1 MSKLQD
7 IRELAQEHAT
17 SVSSSPRDW
26 MGYMDTA
33 ARLYRYPFTDQL
45 LIHAQHPQATACA
58 SLELWNEK
66 MFRWV
71 NRGARGI
78 ALLDEKGHNARL
90 RYVFDISDTHMVAGG
105 RSPYLWQMQEHQQE
119 EILTHLVEA
128 YGLEEKD
135 TGSLS
140 DALMAV
146 AREMVADSLEEYLD
160 GLEYAAE
167 GTYLEDLDEVTIRS
181 DFRQLATDSVYYM
194 LCRRCGL
201 EPMELLEEEDFMHIT
216 DYNRLSVLT
225 FLGNAASQISES
237 VLIDIGRTVH
247 KISLEEARKEVEIS
261 NERNY
266 NNFNTLMRENKNQDV
281 ENNKEENIE
290 NEGGTDYGTDIS
302 SQRGLPVS
310 EPDRRGGRSDNRE
323 IRDASENIPEG
334 TQEQPVSEPVPDRK
348 AEQPSGRDREGS
360 TGEDGQPD
368 GETAEEPSGTGQGSR
383 PDGLDSTYERT
394 DGNSGREHLDGIG
407 IQLVEDTRE
416 DGLSKAEEEIA
427 SALSLPEYPTANEQ
441 KRQIGERVAALYAG
455 EIPIPESVVD
465 DILRTGGNRTGSQLR
480 IIYNFMSEQS
490 PGEYTEFVKREYG
503 KGGKGFQM
511 DGREYS
517 VWFDETGM
525 QIAVGHTVADQI
537 LDKAFLSWKD
547 VSRRIHQ
554 LLDQGE
560 YAPQSVL
567 DAARDNALKEHA
579 QALAYMKGDMAEG
592 VAEIVF
598 DEADL
603 PHLRSIYPE
612 ITDYLTEKL
621 QDSEWLSDLNERL
634 EALAEA
640 YETDNSLMR
649 FHHYNPVNISRQFQK
664 FADEVIPYQARE
676 GFAWKEQQMFIT
688 QDEIDAFLARGG
700 AYSEG
705 RLRTY
710 SFYLL
715 HTEEKAR
722 ADFIKEQYGIGGC
735 SHALSGADNSHA
747 DYDGKGLVLARGN
760 FGNPHTSITLP
771 WNKVARRVEYLIKN
785 DKFLQAEDYV
795 HMPEYEREQMAT
807 KVLNFYNRLPEDIDR
822 PFEEDFFWEA
832 PRKEIMEV
840 LNNPESTEELLEK
853 MDAALAALPLD
864 FEAYGTD
871 YQQKAGIL
879 SELHQYAEGI
889 YTIFPIPEVETSF
902 SEAGLS
908 GHQMSMF
915 DYLDTRAL
923 SEPTEIDMSDVD
935 ETEEVEITTEGE
947 SVSETE
953 EQEELLTDE
962 DIVEVSEQIE
972 VEKPESSA
980 DRKNAEQLADS
991 WDEGVFE
998 YQGYHFEAV
1007 GVLPEGLEG
1016 KELVAQTRSNTEL
1029 HLSTYHTEDFPK
1041 YSYEEFYA
1049 VCNAPTAD
1057 IFRCLETGRNY
1068 IPGENELFGY
1078 EGEFLP
1084 YVKQEQE
1091 KIVTEPHNF
1100 RIQDH
1105 DLGAGGPKAKYQAN
1119 MEAIHL
1125 LQTLEKEERLATPQE
1140 QEILSRY
1147 VGWGG
1152 IPQAFEENNSSWAEE
1167 YLELKNTLSAE
1178 EYSAARASTL
1188 NAFYT
1193 SPTVISSMYE
1203 ALENMGL
1210 KQGNILEP
1218 SCGVGNFMGL
1228 IPESMNKA
1236 KMYGVELD
1244 PVSGRI
1250 ARQLYQKNKI
1260 AIQGFEETD
1269 YPDSFFDCVI
1279 GNVPFG
1285 AYQVSDRRYDR
1296 HHFLIHDYF
1305 IAKSLDLIRPGG
1317 VVAVVTSS
1325 GTMDKQ
1331 NPAVRQYLAN
1341 RAELLGA
1348 IRLPN
1353 NAFQRN
1359 ANTGVVSDILFFQK
1373 RDRASIEEPDWIHL
1387 KETAEGYSVNAYFA
1401 EHPEMVLG
1409 EFTTESTQYGKQE
1422 VTVRAKE
1429 GVTLEEQLKE
1439 AVKHIHGTITELE
1452 LSDTELEEDVVSI
1465 PADLEVKNFS
1475 FTVVNE
1481 EVYYRENSVMNR
1493 MELPAATTERVKG
1506 MVKIRDATNALIQC
1520 QMTEGSDEQITQLQG
1535 KLNEEYDTFTA
1546 KYGLLSSNAN
1556 KRAFSQD
1563 SSYCLLTSLEFL
1575 DDKGELKRKADIF
1588 TKRTIR
1594 RAETVT
1600 SVDTASEALAVS
1612 IGERAGVDLAYM
1624 SQLSGKT
1631 EEELTE
1637 ELAGVIFK
1645 NPIGE
1650 KWEPSDEYL
1659 SGNVRE
1665 KLRIAKQFAENHP
1678 EYIVNVQYLEQ
1689 VQPKDL
1695 DASEIEARLGATWI
1709 SEDYITQFMAETF
1722 HTPRYYVGD
1731 RIKVQYAEVTGQWN
1745 VTGKSID
1752 SYGNALVTSTYG
1764 TQRANAYRLLE
1775 DALNLRDTKIYD
1787 TVQDADG
1794 EHRELNRKET
1804 MLAQQKQ
1811 ELIREEFK
1819 SWIFKDMHRR
1829 EDLCQIY
1836 NERFNSIRPREYDGS
1851 HIQFVGMNPE
1861 ITLMPHQKNAVAH
1874 VLYGNNTLLAHCVG
1888 AGKTFQMIAA
1898 GMEAKRLGLSQKNL
1912 YVVPNHLTEQWGS
1925 DFLRLYPGA
1934 NILVA
1939 TKKDFEPAN
1948 RKRFCSRIAT
1958 GDYDAVIIGHTQFE
1972 KIPLSRERQ
1981 IAMLEQQIADITFS
1995 IEEAGRQAGQNY
2007 TVKQLEKTK
2016 KSLQAKMKKLN
2027 DQTRKDDVVTF
2038 EQLGVDRLFVDESH
2052 SFKNLF
2058 LYTKMRNVAG
2068 ISQTDAQKSSDMFM
2082 KCRYMDELTDG
2093 RGITFATGTPVSNS
2107 MTELYTI
2114 MRYLQYDTLMRMG
2127 MGHFDSWAATFG
2139 ETVTAIELSP
2149 EGTGYRAKTRFARFF
2164 NLPELISIFK
2174 EAADIQTS
2182 DMLNLPVP
2190 EAEFIN
2196 EVLKPSEE
2204 QQEMVGA
2211 FSERAESVRA
2221 GLVNPTE
2228 DNMLKITNDGRKCA
2242 LDQRLLNELLPDDE
2256 TSKVNTCVKNA
2267 YQVWEEGKAD
2277 RTTQLIFC
2285 DLSTPKE
2292 DGSFN
2297 VYDDVREK
2305 LVARGVPKEE
2315 VAFIHEYN
2323 TEAKKADLFAKVRA
2337 GQVRILMG
2345 STPKLGAGTNV
2356 QDRLIALHHLD
2367 CPWKPS
2373 DLEQQEGRILRQ
2385 GNQNEK
2391 VKIFRYVTENTFDAY
2406 MWQILENKQKF
2417 ISQIMTSKS
2426 PVRACEDVD
2435 DTALSY
2441 AEIKALA
2448 TGNPYIKEKMDL
2460 DVQVSKLKLLKANH
2474 TSQIY
2479 RLESD
2484 IAKNFP
2490 VQISALK
2497 ERIAGMQADLQVIKS
2512 VDLQDN
2518 DAFVMNVGNVN
2529 YADKKEAGEALL
2541 AACAGLKTVSTGGKV
2556 GEYHGFR
2563 LSATFNAFTH
2573 TFELT
2578 VKGKCSYKLE
2588 IGKDPAGNIQRIHNA
2603 FSSIEKKLAESEQKL
2618 ETVQQQLA
2626 TAQEEVKKPFPK
2638 EAELNEKMERLSEL
2652 NSLLNMDEKGNETIM
2667 ADEDIGREASAESNK
2682 RESVGEREL
2691 PEIADNIHKP
2701 SIVDRLKQE
2710 KAQQNALQQ
2719 PTVQKPAKKKHEQE
2733 L

>member
-7 IRELAQEHAT
+7 IRNLIQEHAV
-17 SVSSSPRDW
+17 SVSSSPGDW
-26 MGYMDTA
+26 MDYMDTA
-33 ARLYRYPFTDQL
+33 SRLYRYSFSDQL
-45 LIHAQHPQATACA
+45 LIHAQRPDATACA

-66 MFRWV
+66 MLRWV

-78 ALLDEKGHNARL
+78 ALFDETWQNTKL

-105 RSPYLWQMQEHQQE
+105 RSPYLWQMQEHQRE
-119 EILTHLVEA
+119 EILTHLEEV

-135 TGSLS
+135 TATLQ

-146 AREMVADSLEEYLD
+146 AREMVSDNLEEYLD
-160 GLEYAAE
+160 GLEYAVE
-167 GTYLEDLDEVTIRS
+167 NTYLEDLDEVTIRS
-181 DFRQLATDSVYYM
+181 DFRQLVTDSVYYM
-194 LCRRCGL
+194 LSRRCGI

-216 DYNRLSVLT
+216 DYNHLSALT
-225 FLGNAASQISES
+225 FLGNAVSQLSES
-237 VLIDIGRTVH
+237 ILIDIGRIVH

-261 NERNY
+261 KERNY
-266 NNFNTLMRENKNQDV
+266 NNFTTLMRETKNRDA
-281 ENNKEENIE
+281 ETKKEENIE

-302 SQRGLPVS
+302 SQGRLPVS
-310 EPDRRGGRSDNRE
+310 ESDRRRGRSDDRE
-323 IRDASENIPEG
+323 IRDAAEDISEG
-334 TQEQPVSEPVPDRK
+334 TQEQPLSEPVPDRE
-348 AEQPSGRDREGS
+348 AEQPSGTDRESS
-360 TGEDGQPD
+360 TGENGQPD
-368 GETAEEPSGTGQGSR
+368 GEITGEESGTGQGSR
-383 PDGLDSTYERT
+383 SDGMDSTHERT

-441 KRQIGERVAALYAG
+441 RRQIEERAAALYAG
-455 EIPIPESVVD
+455 EIPIPEEVVD
-465 DILRTGGNRTGSQLR
+465 EILRTGGNRKASQLR
-480 IIYNFMSEQS
+480 IIYNFMSEQT
-490 PGEYTEFVKREYG
+490 PEEYTEFVKREYR
-503 KGGKGFQM
+503 KGGKGFQI
-511 DGREYS
+511 DGNEYS

-525 QIAVGHTVADQI
+525 QISVGHTVTDHI
-537 LDKAFLSWKD
+537 LDKAFLSWED
-547 VSRRIHQ
+547 VSGRIHQ

-567 DAARDNALKEHA
+567 DAARSNAVKEHA

-598 DEADL
+598 DEEDL

-612 ITDYLTEKL
+612 ITDYLEEKIEDP
-621 QDSEWLSDLNERL
+621 QWLSELNERL
-634 EALAEA
+634 DALAEA
-640 YETDNSLMR
+640 YEMDSSLMR
-649 FHHYNPVNISRQFQK
+649 FHHYNPINISKQFQK
-664 FADEVIPYQARE
+664 FAAEVIPYQARD
-676 GFAWKEQQMFIT
+676 GFAWKEHQMFIT

-700 AYSEG
+700 PYSKD
-705 RLRTY
+705 RLKTY

-715 HTEEKAR
+715 NENEKSR
-722 ADFIKEQYGIGGC
+722 TDFIKEKYGTNKRI
-735 SHALSGADNSHA
+735 HALPDVDEFYVN
-747 DYDGKGLVLARGN
+747 YDRKGLLLARGDDN
-760 FGNPHTSITLP
+760 SPYTSISLS
-771 WNKVARRVEYLIKN
+771 WKKVANRISYLIKN
-785 DKFLQAEDYV
+785 DQFLQAEDYV
-795 HMPEYEREQMAT
+795 HMSEYEREQMAN
-807 KVLNFYNRLPEDIDR
+807 KILSFYARLPEGIDR
-822 PFEEDFFWEA
+822 PFTNDFFGDVSRAELMA
-832 PRKEIMEV
+832 V
-840 LNNPESTEELLEK
+840 LEGTEQTEELLQK

-864 FEAYGTD
+864 FEAYGTN
-871 YQQKAGIL
+871 YQQKTELL
-879 SELHQYAEGI
+879 SELHQYVEGT
-889 YTIFPIPEVETSF
+889 YTIFPTPEAEPSF
-902 SEAGLS
+902 AGPS
-908 GHQMSMF
+908 GHQMTMF
-915 DYLDTRAL
+915 DFLDTK
-923 SEPTEIDMSDVD
+923 SVTEPTVVDMSDV
-935 ETEEVEITTEGE
+935 EEIEEEEVTAK
-947 SVSETE
+947 
-953 EQEELLTDE
+953 E
-962 DIVEVSEQIE
+962 DIT
-972 VEKPESSA
+972 ES
-980 DRKNAEQLADS
+980 
-991 WDEGVFE
+991 
-998 YQGYHFEAV
+998 
-1007 GVLPEGLEG
+1007 
-1016 KELVAQTRSNTEL
+1016 
-1029 HLSTYHTEDFPK
+1029 
-1041 YSYEEFYA
+1041 
-1049 VCNAPTAD
+1049 
-1057 IFRCLETGRNY
+1057 
-1068 IPGENELFGY
+1068 
-1078 EGEFLP
+1078 
-1084 YVKQEQE
+1084 QEQE
-1091 KIVTEPHNF
+1091 KAVLEPHNF
-1100 RIQDH
+1100 RIQDN
-1105 DLGAGGPKAKYQAN
+1105 DLGAGGPKAKYKAN

-1125 LQTLEKEERLATPQE
+1125 LQTLEKEERLATPEE

-1152 IPQAFEENNSSWAEE
+1152 IPQAFEENNSSWADE
-1167 YLELKNTLSAE
+1167 YLELKNTLSPE

-1193 SPTVISSMYE
+1193 SPIVIRSMYE

-1228 IPESMNKA
+1228 IPESMSKTNI
-1236 KMYGVELD
+1236 YGVELD

-1250 ARQLYQKNKI
+1250 AKQLYQKNKI
-1260 AIQGFEETD
+1260 AVQGFEETS

-1296 HHFLIHDYF
+1296 HHFMIHDYF
-1305 IAKSLDLIRPGG
+1305 IAKSLDLVRPGG

-1331 NPAVRQYLAN
+1331 NPAVRQYIAN

-1359 ANTGVVSDILFFQK
+1359 ANTSVVSDILFFQK
-1373 RDRASIEEPDWIHL
+1373 RDRASIEEPEWLNL
-1387 KETAEGYSVNAYFA
+1387 KETPEGYSVNAYFA
-1401 EHPEMVLG
+1401 AHPEMVLG
-1409 EFTTESTQYGKQE
+1409 DFTTESTQYGKQE
-1422 VTVRAKE
+1422 VTVKPKE
-1429 GVTLEEQLKE
+1429 GITLEEQLKE
-1439 AVKHIHGTITELE
+1439 AVQNIHGTITELE

-1465 PADLEVKNFS
+1465 PADPDVKNFS

-1493 MELPAATTERVKG
+1493 MELPAMTAERVKG
-1506 MVKIRDATNALIQC
+1506 MVKIRDVTNELIQC
-1520 QMTEGSDEQITQLQG
+1520 QMEEGSDEQITKLQG

-1588 TKRTIR
+1588 SKRTIR

-1612 IGERAGVDLAYM
+1612 IGERAGVDLSYM

-1665 KLRIAKQFAENHP
+1665 KLQIAKQFAEDHS
-1678 EYIVNVQYLEQ
+1678 EYQVNVQHLEQ

-1709 SEDYITQFMAETF
+1709 SEDYITRFMAETF
-1722 HTPRYYVGD
+1722 HTPRYYVGSKV
-1731 RIKVQYAEVTGQWN
+1731 KVQYAEVTGQWN
-1745 VTGKSID
+1745 VMGKNVD

-1787 TVQDADG
+1787 TVQDAEG

-1811 ELIREEFK
+1811 ELIKEEFK
-1819 SWIFKDMHRR
+1819 EWIFKDLHRR
-1829 EDLCQIY
+1829 EDLCKIY

-1898 GMEAKRLGLSQKNL
+1898 GMESKRLGLSQKNL

-1972 KIPLSRERQ
+1972 KIPLSKERQ
-1981 IAMLEQQIADITFS
+1981 IAMLEDQIADITFS
-1995 IEEAGRQAGQNY
+1995 IEEAAHQAGQNY
-2007 TVKQLEKTK
+2007 TIKQLEKTK
-2016 KSLQAKMKKLN
+2016 KSLQARMKKLN

-2082 KCRYMDELTDG
+2082 KCRYMDELTGG

-2149 EGTGYRAKTRFARFF
+2149 EGYT
-2164 NLPELISIFK
+2164 L
-2174 EAADIQTS
+2174 
-2182 DMLNLPVP
+2182 
-2190 EAEFIN
+2190 
-2196 EVLKPSEE
+2196 
-2204 QQEMVGA
+2204 VG
-2211 FSERAESVRA
+2211 R
-2221 GLVNPTE
+2221 
-2228 DNMLKITNDGRKCA
+2228 
-2242 LDQRLLNELLPDDE
+2242 
-2256 TSKVNTCVKNA
+2256 
-2267 YQVWEEGKAD
+2267 
-2277 RTTQLIFC
+2277 
-2285 DLSTPKE
+2285 
-2292 DGSFN
+2292 
-2297 VYDDVREK
+2297 
-2305 LVARGVPKEE
+2305 
-2315 VAFIHEYN
+2315 
-2323 TEAKKADLFAKVRA
+2323 
-2337 GQVRILMG
+2337 
-2345 STPKLGAGTNV
+2345 
-2356 QDRLIALHHLD
+2356 
-2367 CPWKPS
+2367 
-2373 DLEQQEGRILRQ
+2373 
-2385 GNQNEK
+2385 
-2391 VKIFRYVTENTFDAY
+2391 
-2406 MWQILENKQKF
+2406 
-2417 ISQIMTSKS
+2417 
-2426 PVRACEDVD
+2426 
-2435 DTALSY
+2435 
-2441 AEIKALA
+2441 
-2448 TGNPYIKEKMDL
+2448 
-2460 DVQVSKLKLLKANH
+2460 
-2474 TSQIY
+2474 
-2479 RLESD
+2479 
-2484 IAKNFP
+2484 
-2490 VQISALK
+2490 
-2497 ERIAGMQADLQVIKS
+2497 
-2512 VDLQDN
+2512 
-2518 DAFVMNVGNVN
+2518 
-2529 YADKKEAGEALL
+2529 
-2541 AACAGLKTVSTGGKV
+2541 
-2556 GEYHGFR
+2556 
-2563 LSATFNAFTH
+2563 
-2573 TFELT
+2573 
-2578 VKGKCSYKLE
+2578 
-2588 IGKDPAGNIQRIHNA
+2588 
-2603 FSSIEKKLAESEQKL
+2603 
-2618 ETVQQQLA
+2618 
-2626 TAQEEVKKPFPK
+2626 
-2638 EAELNEKMERLSEL
+2638 
-2652 NSLLNMDEKGNETIM
+2652 
-2667 ADEDIGREASAESNK
+2667 
-2682 RESVGEREL
+2682 
-2691 PEIADNIHKP
+2691 
-2701 SIVDRLKQE
+2701 
-2710 KAQQNALQQ
+2710 
-2719 PTVQKPAKKKHEQE
+2719 
-2733 L
+2733 

>member
-17 SVSSSPRDW
+17 LVSSSPRDW

-78 ALLDEKGHNARL
+78 ALLDENGHNTRL

-119 EILTHLVEA
+119 EILTHLAEA

-135 TGSLS
+135 TGTLS

-146 AREMVADSLEEYLD
+146 AREMVAGSLEEYLD

-261 NERNY
+261 SERNY

-302 SQRGLPVS
+302 SQGGLPVS
-310 EPDRRGGRSDNRE
+310 EPDRRGGRSDDRE
-323 IRDASENIPEG
+323 IRDASEEIPEG

-348 AEQPSGRDREGS
+348 AEQPSGRNREGS

-368 GETAEEPSGTGQGSR
+368 GEIAEEPSGTGQGSR

-441 KRQIGERVAALYAG
+441 RRQIEERAAALYAG

-465 DILRTGGNRTGSQLR
+465 DILRTGGNRAGSQLR
-480 IIYNFMSEQS
+480 IIYNFMSEQA
-490 PGEYTEFVKREYG
+490 PEEYTEFVKREYR
-503 KGGKGFQM
+503 KGGKGFQI
-511 DGREYS
+511 DGSEYS

-525 QIAVGHTVADQI
+525 QIVVGHTVTDHI
-537 LDKAFLSWKD
+537 LDKAFLSWED
-547 VSRRIHQ
+547 VSGRIHQ

-567 DAARDNALKEHA
+567 DAARSNAVKEHA

-598 DEADL
+598 DEEDL

-612 ITDYLTEKL
+612 ITDYLEEKL
-621 QDSEWLSDLNERL
+621 EDPQWLSELNERL
-634 EALAEA
+634 DALAEA
-640 YETDNSLMR
+640 YEENHSIMR
-649 FHHYNPVNISRQFQK
+649 FHHYNPVNISKQFQK
-664 FADEVIPYQARE
+664 FADEVIPYQARD
-676 GFAWKEQQMFIT
+676 GFAWKEHPMFIT
-688 QDEIDAFLARGG
+688 QDEIDAYLAGGG
-700 AYSEG
+700 AYSQG

-715 HTEEKAR
+715 HEDERSRTG
-722 ADFIKEQYGIGGC
+722 FIKEQYGIGGS
-735 SHALSGADNSHA
+735 SHALSGADDSHA
-747 DYDGKGLVLARGN
+747 NYDGKGLFLARGAY
-760 FGNPHTSITLP
+760 GNPYTSVLLS
-771 WNKVARRVEYLIKN
+771 WNKVANRVAYLIKN
-785 DKFLQAEDYV
+785 DQFLQAEDYAR
-795 HMPEYEREQMAT
+795 MPEYEREQMAN
-807 KVLNFYNRLPEDIDR
+807 KVLRFYDRLPEEIDR
-822 PFEEDFFWEA
+822 PFTDDFFWEK
-832 PRKEIMEV
+832 PGKEMVAV
-840 LNNPESTEELLEK
+840 LENPEQTEELLQK

-864 FEAYGTD
+864 FEAYGTN
-871 YQQKAGIL
+871 YQQKTELL
-879 SELHQYAEGI
+879 SELHQYAEGT
-889 YTIFPIPEVETSF
+889 YTIFPTPEAEPSF
-902 SEAGLS
+902 AEPS
-908 GHQMSMF
+908 GHQMTMF
-915 DYLDTRAL
+915 DFLDTKAVT
-923 SEPTEIDMSDVD
+923 EPTVVDMSDV
-935 ETEEVEITTEGE
+935 EEIEEEEVTAKEDIPENQEQEITETSEGQEQKE
-947 SVSETE
+947 SE
-953 EQEELLTDE
+953 EEITVKTAEEL
-962 DIVEVSEQIE
+962 
-972 VEKPESSA
+972 
-980 DRKNAEQLADS
+980 AES

-1007 GVLPEGLEG
+1007 GVLPEGIEG
-1016 KELVAQTRSNTEL
+1016 KDLVAQTRSNTEL

-1041 YSYEEFYA
+1041 YSYDDFYA
-1049 VCNAPTAD
+1049 VSNAPTAD
-1057 IFRCLETGRNY
+1057 VFRCLETGRNY

-1078 EGEFLP
+1078 EGEFQP
-1084 YVKQEQE
+1084 YLKPEVEE
-1091 KIVTEPHNF
+1091 IVTEPHNF
-1100 RIQDH
+1100 RIQDN
-1105 DLGAGGPKAKYQAN
+1105 DLGAGGPKAKYKAN

-1125 LQTLEKEERLATPQE
+1125 LQTLEQEERLATPEE
-1140 QEILSRY
+1140 QEVLSRY

-1152 IPQAFEENNSSWAEE
+1152 IPQAFEEKNSSWTNE
-1167 YLELKNTLSAE
+1167 YLELKNTLSPE

-1193 SPTVISSMYE
+1193 SPTVIRSMYE

-1228 IPESMNKA
+1228 IPESMGKA
-1236 KMYGVELD
+1236 NMYGVELD
-1244 PVSGRI
+1244 PVTGRI
-1250 ARQLYQKNKI
+1250 AKQLYQKNKI
-1260 AIQGFEETD
+1260 AVQGFEETS

-1296 HHFLIHDYF
+1296 HHFMIHDYF
-1305 IAKSLDLIRPGG
+1305 IAKSLDLVRPGG

-1331 NPAVRQYLAN
+1331 NPAVRQYIAN

-1359 ANTGVVSDILFFQK
+1359 ANTSVVSDILFFQK
-1373 RDRASIEEPDWIHL
+1373 RDRASIEEPEWLNL
-1387 KETAEGYSVNAYFA
+1387 KETPEGYSVNAYFA

-1422 VTVRAKE
+1422 VTVKPKE
-1429 GVTLEEQLKE
+1429 GITLEEQLKE
-1439 AVKHIHGTITELE
+1439 AVQNIHGTITELE
-1452 LSDTELEEDVVSI
+1452 LSDTELEEDVVFI
-1465 PADLEVKNFS
+1465 PADPDVKNFS

-1493 MELPAATTERVKG
+1493 MELPAMTAERVKG
-1506 MVKIRDATNALIQC
+1506 MVKIRDVTNELIQC
-1520 QMTEGSDEQITQLQG
+1520 QMEEGSDEQITKLQG

-1556 KRAFSQD
+1556 KRAFGQD

-1600 SVDTASEALAVS
+1600 SVDTASEALAVC
-1612 IGERAGVDLAYM
+1612 IGERAGVDLSYM
-1624 SQLSGKT
+1624 AQLSGKT

-1665 KLRIAKQFAENHP
+1665 KLQIAKQFAEDHP
-1678 EYIVNVQYLEQ
+1678 EYQVNVQYLEQ

-1709 SEDYITQFMAETF
+1709 SEDYITRFMAETF
-1722 HTPRYYVGD
+1722 HTPRYYVGSKV
-1731 RIKVQYAEVTGQWN
+1731 KVQYAEVTGQWN
-1745 VTGKSID
+1745 VMGKNVD

-1811 ELIREEFK
+1811 ELIKEEFK
-1819 SWIFKDMHRR
+1819 EWIFKDLHRR
-1829 EDLCQIY
+1829 EDLCKIY

-1898 GMEAKRLGLSQKNL
+1898 GMESKRLGLSQKNL

-1981 IAMLEQQIADITFS
+1981 IAMLEDQIADITFS
-1995 IEEAGRQAGQNY
+1995 IEEAAHQAGQNY
-2007 TVKQLEKTK
+2007 TIKQLEKTK
-2016 KSLQAKMKKLN
+2016 KSLQARMKKLN

-2082 KCRYMDELTDG
+2082 KCRYMDELTGG
-2093 RGITFATGTPVSNS
+2093 RGITFATGTPISNS

-2211 FSERAESVRA
+2211 FSERAESVRG

-2242 LDQRLLNELLPDDE
+2242 LDQRLLNELLPDAE
-2256 TSKVNTCVKNA
+2256 KSKVNTCVENA
-2267 YQVWEEGKAD
+2267 FQVWDEGKTD

-2285 DLSTPKE
+2285 DLSTPKG

-2305 LVARGVPKEE
+2305 LVARGIPKEE
-2315 VAFIHEYN
+2315 IAFIHEYN
-2323 TEAKKADLFAKVRA
+2323 TEAKKAELFAKVRA

-2385 GNQNEK
+2385 GNQNDK

-2497 ERIAGMQADLQVIKS
+2497 ERIAGMQIDSQVVKS

-2518 DAFVMNVGNVN
+2518 DTFAMTVGNVL
-2529 YADKKEAGEALL
+2529 YEDKKEAGEALI

-2556 GEYHGFR
+2556 GEYHGFT
-2563 LSATFNAFTH
+2563 LSASYNMFSNA
-2573 TFELT
+2573 FELT

-2588 IGKDPAGNIQRIHNA
+2588 IGKDPVGNMQRIHNTL
-2603 FSSIEKKLAESEQKL
+2603 SSIDRKLTESEQKL

-2652 NSLLNMDEKGNETIM
+2652 NALLNMDEKGNETIM
-2667 ADEDIGREASAESNK
+2667 ADEDIGREGSSTDSRDAVEEK
-2682 RESVGEREL
+2682 EL
-2691 PEIADNIHKP
+2691 PETADRIHKP
-2701 SIVDRLKQE
+2701 SILERLKQE
-2710 KAQQNALQQ
+2710 KAQQNTAEQ
-2719 PTVQKPAKKKHEQE
+2719 PPVQKTAKKKHEQE

>member
-7 IRELAQEHAT
+7 IRDLAQEHAV
-17 SVSSSPRDW
+17 SVSGSPRDW
-26 MGYMDTA
+26 MDYMNTA
-33 ARLYRYPFTDQL
+33 SRLYRYSFSDQL
-45 LIHAQHPQATACA
+45 LIHAQHPEATACA

-78 ALLDEKGHNARL
+78 ALLDETGQHTRL

-105 RSPYLWQMQEHQQE
+105 RSPYLWQMQEHQRE
-119 EILTHLVEA
+119 EILTHLAEVYA
-128 YGLEEKD
+128 LEEKD
-135 TGSLS
+135 TATLQ

-146 AREMVADSLEEYLD
+146 AREMVSDNLEEYLD
-160 GLEYAAE
+160 GLEYAVE
-167 GTYLEDLDEVTIRS
+167 DTYLEDLDEVTIRS
-181 DFRQLATDSVYYM
+181 DFRQLATDSVYY
-194 LCRRCGL
+194 LLSRRCGL
-201 EPMELLEEEDFMHIT
+201 DPMELLEEEDFMHIT
-216 DYNRLSVLT
+216 DYNRLSVLA
-225 FLGNAASQISES
+225 FLGNAASQLSES
-237 VLIDIGRTVH
+237 ILIDIGKTVH
-247 KISLEEARKEVEIS
+247 KISLEEARKEVENS

-266 NNFNTLMRENKNQDV
+266 NNFITLMRKTKNRDA
-281 ENNKEENIE
+281 ETKKEENIE

-302 SQRGLPVS
+302 SQGRLPVS
-310 EPDRRGGRSDNRE
+310 ESDRRGGRSDDRE
-323 IRDASENIPEG
+323 IRDASEEIPEG

-348 AEQPSGRDREGS
+348 AEQPSGRNREGS

-368 GETAEEPSGTGQGSR
+368 GEIAEEPSGTGQGSR

-441 KRQIGERVAALYAG
+441 RRQIEERAAALYAG

-465 DILRTGGNRTGSQLR
+465 DILRTGGNRAGSQLR
-480 IIYNFMSEQS
+480 IIYNFMSEQA
-490 PGEYTEFVKREYG
+490 PEEYTEFVKREYR
-503 KGGKGFQM
+503 KGGKGFQI
-511 DGREYS
+511 DGSEYS

-525 QIAVGHTVADQI
+525 QIVVGHTVTDQI
-537 LDKAFLSWKD
+537 LDKAFLSWED
-547 VSRRIHQ
+547 VSGRIHQ

-567 DAARDNALKEHA
+567 DAARSNAVKEHA

-598 DEADL
+598 DEEDL

-612 ITDYLTEKL
+612 ITDYLEEKL
-621 QDSEWLSDLNERL
+621 EDSQWLSELNERL

-640 YETDNSLMR
+640 YEENHSIMR
-649 FHHYNPVNISRQFQK
+649 FHHYNPVNISKQFQK
-664 FADEVIPYQARE
+664 FADEVIPYQARD
-676 GFAWKEQQMFIT
+676 GFAWKEHPMFIT
-688 QDEIDAFLARGG
+688 QDEIDAYLAGGG
-700 AYSEG
+700 AYSQG

-715 HTEEKAR
+715 HEDERSRTG
-722 ADFIKEQYGIGGC
+722 FIKEQYGIGGS
-735 SHALSGADNSHA
+735 SHALSGADDSHA
-747 DYDGKGLVLARGN
+747 NYDGKGLFLARGAY
-760 FGNPHTSITLP
+760 GNPYTSILLS
-771 WNKVARRVEYLIKN
+771 WNKVANRVAYLIKN
-785 DKFLQAEDYV
+785 DQFLQAEDYAR
-795 HMPEYEREQMAT
+795 MPEYEREQMAN
-807 KVLNFYNRLPEDIDR
+807 KVLRFYDRLPEEIDR
-822 PFEEDFFWEA
+822 PFTDDFFWEK
-832 PRKEIMEV
+832 PGKEMEAV
-840 LNNPESTEELLEK
+840 LENPEQTEELLQK

-864 FEAYGTD
+864 FEAYGTN
-871 YQQKAGIL
+871 YQQKTELL
-879 SELHQYAEGI
+879 SELHQYAEGT
-889 YTIFPIPEVETSF
+889 YTIFPTPEAEPSF
-902 SEAGLS
+902 AEPS
-908 GHQMSMF
+908 GHQMTMF
-915 DYLDTRAL
+915 DFLDTKAV
-923 SEPTEIDMSDVD
+923 TETTVVDMSDV
-935 ETEEVEITTEGE
+935 EKIEEEEVTAEESISESQEQEII
-947 SVSETE
+947 ETSE
-953 EQEELLTDE
+953 EQEQKEPEEEVTAKTAEEL
-962 DIVEVSEQIE
+962 
-972 VEKPESSA
+972 
-980 DRKNAEQLADS
+980 AES

-1007 GVLPEGLEG
+1007 GILPEGIEG
-1016 KELVAQTRSNTEL
+1016 KDLVAQTRSNTEL

-1041 YSYEEFYA
+1041 YSYDDFYA
-1049 VCNAPTAD
+1049 VSNAPTAD
-1057 IFRCLETGRNY
+1057 VFRCLETGRNY

-1078 EGEFLP
+1078 EGEFQP
-1084 YVKQEQE
+1084 YLKPETE

-1100 RIQDH
+1100 RIQDN
-1105 DLGAGGPKAKYQAN
+1105 DLGAGGPKAKYKAN

-1125 LQTLEKEERLATPQE
+1125 LQTLEKEERLATPEE

-1152 IPQAFEENNSSWAEE
+1152 IPQAFEESNSSWANE
-1167 YLELKNTLSAE
+1167 YLELKNTLSPE

-1193 SPTVISSMYE
+1193 SPTVIRSMYE

-1228 IPESMNKA
+1228 IPESMSKTN
-1236 KMYGVELD
+1236 MYGVELD
-1244 PVSGRI
+1244 SVSGRI
-1250 ARQLYQKNKI
+1250 AKQLYQKNKI
-1260 AIQGFEETD
+1260 AIQGFEETS

-1296 HHFLIHDYF
+1296 HHFMIHDYF
-1305 IAKSLDLIRPGG
+1305 IAKSLDLVRPGG

-1331 NPAVRQYLAN
+1331 NPAVRQYIAN

-1359 ANTGVVSDILFFQK
+1359 ANTSVVSDILFFQK
-1373 RDRASIEEPDWIHL
+1373 RDRASIEKPEWLNL
-1387 KETAEGYSVNAYFA
+1387 KETPEGYSVNAYFA

-1422 VTVRAKE
+1422 VTVKPKE
-1429 GVTLEEQLKE
+1429 GITLEKQLKE
-1439 AVKHIHGTITELE
+1439 AIRNIHGTITELE

-1465 PADLEVKNFS
+1465 PADPDVKNFS

-1493 MELPAATTERVKG
+1493 MELPAMTAERIKG
-1506 MVKIRDATNALIQC
+1506 MVKIRDVTNELIQC
-1520 QMTEGSDEQITQLQG
+1520 QMEEGSDEQITKLQG
-1535 KLNEEYDTFTA
+1535 KLNEEYDTFIA

-1600 SVDTASEALAVS
+1600 SVDTASEAFAVS
-1612 IGERAGVDLAYM
+1612 IGERAGVDLSYM
-1624 SQLSGKT
+1624 AQLSGKT
-1631 EEELTE
+1631 EKELTE
-1637 ELAGVIFK
+1637 ELAGIIFK
-1645 NPIGE
+1645 NPISE

-1665 KLRIAKQFAENHP
+1665 KLQIAKQFAEDHP
-1678 EYIVNVQYLEQ
+1678 EYQVNVQYLEQ

-1709 SEDYITQFMAETF
+1709 SEDYITRFMAETF
-1722 HTPRYYVGD
+1722 HTPRYYVGSKV
-1731 RIKVQYAEVTGQWN
+1731 KVQYAEVTGQWN
-1745 VTGKSID
+1745 VMGKNVD

-1787 TVQDADG
+1787 TVQDTEG

-1811 ELIREEFK
+1811 ELIKEEFK
-1819 SWIFKDMHRR
+1819 EWIFKDLHRR
-1829 EDLCQIY
+1829 EDLCKIY

-1898 GMEAKRLGLSQKNL
+1898 GMESKRLGLSQKNL

-1981 IAMLEQQIADITFS
+1981 IAMLEDQIADITFS
-1995 IEEAGRQAGQNY
+1995 IEEAAHQAGQNY
-2007 TVKQLEKTK
+2007 TIKQLEKTK
-2016 KSLQAKMKKLN
+2016 KSLQARMKKLN

-2082 KCRYMDELTDG
+2082 KCRYMDELTGG

-2204 QQEMVGA
+2204 QQEMVSA
-2211 FSERAESVRA
+2211 FSERAEDVRA
-2221 GLVNPTE
+2221 GLVNPTV

-2242 LDQRLLNELLPDDE
+2242 LDQRLLNELLPDAE
-2256 TSKVNTCVKNA
+2256 KSKVNTCVENA
-2267 YQVWEEGKAD
+2267 FQVWDEGKAD

-2285 DLSTPKE
+2285 DLSTPKG
-2292 DGSFN
+2292 DGTFN
-2297 VYDDVREK
+2297 VYDDVRNK
-2305 LVARGVPKEE
+2305 LVARGIPKEE
-2315 VAFIHEYN
+2315 IAFIHEYN

-2497 ERIAGMQADLQVIKS
+2497 ERIAGMQVDSQVVKS

-2518 DAFVMNVGNVN
+2518 DKFVMTVGNVL
-2529 YADKKEAGEALL
+2529 YEDKKEAGEALI
-2541 AACAGLKTVSTGGKV
+2541 AACAGLKAVSTGGKV
-2556 GEYHGFR
+2556 GEYHGFT
-2563 LSATFNAFTH
+2563 LSASYNMFSNA
-2573 TFELT
+2573 FELT
-2578 VKGKCSYKLE
+2578 IKGKCSYKLE
-2588 IGKDPAGNIQRIHNA
+2588 IGKDPVGNMQRIHNTL
-2603 FSSIEKKLAESEQKL
+2603 SSIDRKLTESEQKL

-2652 NSLLNMDEKGNETIM
+2652 NALLNMDEKGNETIL
-2667 ADEDIGREASAESNK
+2667 ADEDIGREESSVDS
-2682 RESVGEREL
+2682 RENVEEKEL
-2691 PEIADNIHKP
+2691 PETADKIHKP
-2701 SIVDRLKQE
+2701 SILELLKQE
-2710 KAQQNALQQ
+2710 KAQQNTAEQ
-2719 PTVQKPAKKKHEQE
+2719 TVTQKSAKKKHEQE

>member
-78 ALLDEKGHNARL
+78 ALLDENGHNTRL

-302 SQRGLPVS
+302 SQGGLPVS

-822 PFEEDFFWEA
+822 PFEENFFWEA

-980 DRKNAEQLADS
+980 DRKTAEQLADS

-2082 KCRYMDELTDG
+2082 KCRYMDELTGG

>member
-7 IRELAQEHAT
+7 IRNLVQEHAV
-17 SVSSSPRDW
+17 SVSSSPGDW
-26 MGYMDTA
+26 MDYMDTA
-33 ARLYRYPFTDQL
+33 SRLYRYSFSDQL
-45 LIHAQHPQATACA
+45 LIHAQRPDATACA

-66 MFRWV
+66 MLRWV

-78 ALLDEKGHNARL
+78 ALFDETWQNTKL

-105 RSPYLWQMQEHQQE
+105 RSPYLWKMQEHQRE
-119 EILTHLVEA
+119 EILTHLAEVYA
-128 YGLEEKD
+128 LEEKD
-135 TGSLS
+135 AATLQ

-146 AREMVADSLEEYLD
+146 AREMVNDNLEEYLD
-160 GLEYAAE
+160 GLEYAVE
-167 GTYLEDLDEVTIRS
+167 GTYLEDLDEVTFRS
-181 DFRQLATDSVYYM
+181 DFRQLATDSVYY
-194 LCRRCGL
+194 LLSRRCGL
-201 EPMELLEEEDFMHIT
+201 DPMELLEEEDFMHIT

-225 FLGNAASQISES
+225 FLGNAASQLSES
-237 VLIDIGRTVH
+237 ILIDIGKTVH
-247 KISLEEARKEVEIS
+247 KISLEEARKEVEKS

-266 NNFNTLMRENKNQDV
+266 NNFTTLMHEIKDQDA
-281 ENNKEENIE
+281 ETKKEENIE
-290 NEGGTDYGTDIS
+290 NEGGNDYGTDIS
-302 SQRGLPVS
+302 SQGRLPVS
-310 EPDRRGGRSDNRE
+310 ESDRRRGRSDDRE
-323 IRDASENIPEG
+323 IWDAAEDISER
-334 TQEQPVSEPVPDRK
+334 TQEQPLSEPVSDRE
-348 AEQPSGRDREGS
+348 AEQPSGTDRESS
-360 TGEDGQPD
+360 TGENGQPD
-368 GETAEEPSGTGQGSR
+368 GEITGEESGTGQGSR
-383 PDGLDSTYERT
+383 SDGMDSTHERT

-441 KRQIGERVAALYAG
+441 RRQIEERAAALYAG
-455 EIPIPESVVD
+455 EIPIPEQVVD
-465 DILRTGGNRTGSQLR
+465 EILRTGGNRKASQLR
-480 IIYNFMSEQS
+480 IIYNFMSEQT
-490 PGEYTEFVKREYG
+490 PEEYTEFVKREYR
-503 KGGKGFQM
+503 KGGKGFQI
-511 DGREYS
+511 DGNEYS

-525 QIAVGHTVADQI
+525 QIAVGHTVTDHI
-537 LDKAFLSWKD
+537 LDKAFLSWED
-547 VSRRIHQ
+547 VSGRIHQ

-567 DAARDNALKEHA
+567 DAARSNAVKEHA

-598 DEADL
+598 DEEDL

-612 ITDYLTEKL
+612 ITDYLEEKL
-621 QDSEWLSDLNERL
+621 EDPQWLSELNERL
-634 EALAEA
+634 DALAEA
-640 YETDNSLMR
+640 YEENHSIMR
-649 FHHYNPVNISRQFQK
+649 FHHYNPINISKQFQK
-664 FADEVIPYQARE
+664 FADEVIPYQVRD
-676 GFAWKEQQMFIT
+676 GFAWKEHPMFIT
-688 QDEIDAFLARGG
+688 QDEIDAYLAGGG
-700 AYSEG
+700 AYSQG

-715 HTEEKAR
+715 HEDERSRTG
-722 ADFIKEQYGIGGC
+722 FIKEQYGIGGS
-735 SHALSGADNSHA
+735 SHALSGADDSHA
-747 DYDGKGLVLARGN
+747 NYDGKGLFLARGAY
-760 FGNPHTSITLP
+760 GNPYTSILLS
-771 WNKVARRVEYLIKN
+771 WNKVANRIAYLIKN
-785 DKFLQAEDYV
+785 DQFLQAEDYAR
-795 HMPEYEREQMAT
+795 MPEYEREQMAN
-807 KVLNFYNRLPEDIDR
+807 KVLRFYDRLPEEVDR
-822 PFEEDFFWEA
+822 PFTEDFFWEK
-832 PRKEIMEV
+832 PGKEMVAV
-840 LNNPESTEELLEK
+840 LENPEQTEELLQK

-864 FEAYGTD
+864 FEAYGTN
-871 YQQKAGIL
+871 YQQKTELL
-879 SELHQYAEGI
+879 SELHQYAEGT
-889 YTIFPIPEVETSF
+889 YTIFPTPEAEPSF
-902 SEAGLS
+902 AEPS
-908 GHQMSMF
+908 GHQMTMF
-915 DYLDTRAL
+915 DFLDTKAVA
-923 SEPTEIDMSDVD
+923 EPTVVDMSDV
-935 ETEEVEITTEGE
+935 EEIEEEEVTAEE
-947 SVSETE
+947 SI
-953 EQEELLTDE
+953 L
-962 DIVEVSEQIE
+962 
-972 VEKPESSA
+972 ES
-980 DRKNAEQLADS
+980 
-991 WDEGVFE
+991 
-998 YQGYHFEAV
+998 
-1007 GVLPEGLEG
+1007 
-1016 KELVAQTRSNTEL
+1016 
-1029 HLSTYHTEDFPK
+1029 
-1041 YSYEEFYA
+1041 
-1049 VCNAPTAD
+1049 
-1057 IFRCLETGRNY
+1057 
-1068 IPGENELFGY
+1068 
-1078 EGEFLP
+1078 
-1084 YVKQEQE
+1084 QEQE
-1091 KIVTEPHNF
+1091 KAVIEPYNF
-1100 RIQDH
+1100 RIQDN
-1105 DLGAGGPKAKYQAN
+1105 DLGAGGPKAKYKAN

-1125 LQTLEKEERLATPQE
+1125 LQTLEKEERLAAPEE

-1152 IPQAFEENNSSWAEE
+1152 IPQAFEESNSSWADE
-1167 YLELKNTLSAE
+1167 YLELKNTLSPE
-1178 EYSAARASTL
+1178 EYRAARASTL

-1193 SPTVISSMYE
+1193 SPTVIRSMYE

-1228 IPESMNKA
+1228 IPESMGKA
-1236 KMYGVELD
+1236 NMYGVELD

-1250 ARQLYQKNKI
+1250 AKQLYQKNKI
-1260 AIQGFEETD
+1260 AVQGFEETS

-1296 HHFLIHDYF
+1296 HHFMIHDYF
-1305 IAKSLDLIRPGG
+1305 IAKSLDLVRPGG

-1331 NPAVRQYLAN
+1331 NPAVRQYIAN

-1359 ANTGVVSDILFFQK
+1359 ANTSVVSDILFFQK
-1373 RDRASIEEPDWIHL
+1373 RDRASIEEPEWLNL
-1387 KETAEGYSVNAYFA
+1387 KEIPEGYSVNAYFA

-1409 EFTTESTQYGKQE
+1409 DFTTESTQYGKQE
-1422 VTVRAKE
+1422 VTVKPKE
-1429 GVTLEEQLKE
+1429 GITLEEQLKE
-1439 AVKHIHGTITELE
+1439 AIRNIHGTITELE

-1465 PADLEVKNFS
+1465 PADPEVKNFS
-1475 FTVVNE
+1475 FTVVDD

-1493 MELPAATTERVKG
+1493 MELPAMTAERVKG
-1506 MVKIRDATNALIQC
+1506 MVKIRDITNELIQC
-1520 QMTEGSDEQITQLQG
+1520 QMEEGSDEQITKLQG

-1546 KYGLLSSNAN
+1546 KYGLISSNAN

-1612 IGERAGVDLAYM
+1612 IGERAGVDLSYM
-1624 SQLSGKT
+1624 AQLSGKT

-1665 KLRIAKQFAENHP
+1665 KLQIAKQFAEDHP
-1678 EYIVNVQYLEQ
+1678 EYQVNVQYLEQ

-1709 SEDYITQFMAETF
+1709 SEDYITRFMAETF
-1722 HTPRYYVGD
+1722 HTPRYYVGSKV
-1731 RIKVQYAEVTGQWN
+1731 KVQYAEVTGQWN
-1745 VTGKSID
+1745 VMGKNVD

-1787 TVQDADG
+1787 TVQDAEG

-1811 ELIREEFK
+1811 ELIKEEFK
-1819 SWIFKDMHRR
+1819 EWIFKDLHRR
-1829 EDLCQIY
+1829 EDLCKIY

-1898 GMEAKRLGLSQKNL
+1898 GMESKRLGLSQKNL

-1972 KIPLSRERQ
+1972 KIPLSKERQ
-1981 IAMLEQQIADITFS
+1981 IAMLEDQIADITFS
-1995 IEEAGRQAGQNY
+1995 IEEAAHQAGQNY
-2007 TVKQLEKTK
+2007 TIKQLEKTK
-2016 KSLQAKMKKLN
+2016 KSLQARMKKLN

-2082 KCRYMDELTDG
+2082 KCRYMDELTGG

-2204 QQEMVGA
+2204 QQEMVSA
-2211 FSERAESVRA
+2211 FSERAEEVRA
-2221 GLVNPTE
+2221 SLVNPTV

-2242 LDQRLLNELLPDDE
+2242 LDQRLLNELLPDAE
-2256 TSKVNTCVKNA
+2256 KSKVNTCVENA
-2267 YQVWEEGKAD
+2267 FQVWDEGKAD

-2285 DLSTPKE
+2285 DLSTPKG
-2292 DGSFN
+2292 DGTFN
-2297 VYDDVREK
+2297 VYDDVRNK
-2305 LVARGVPKEE
+2305 LVARGIPKEE
-2315 VAFIHEYN
+2315 IAFIHEYN
-2323 TEAKKADLFAKVRA
+2323 TETKKADLFAKVRA

-2385 GNQNEK
+2385 GNQNDK

-2448 TGNPYIKEKMDL
+2448 TGNPHIKEKMDL

-2497 ERIAGMQADLQVIKS
+2497 ERIAGMQVDSQVVKS

-2518 DAFVMNVGNVN
+2518 DTFAMTVGNVL
-2529 YADKKEAGEALL
+2529 YEDKKEAGEALI

-2556 GEYHGFR
+2556 GEYHGFT
-2563 LSATFNAFTH
+2563 LSASYNMFSNA
-2573 TFELT
+2573 FELT

-2588 IGKDPAGNIQRIHNA
+2588 IGKDPVGNMQRIHNTL
-2603 FSSIEKKLAESEQKL
+2603 SSIDRKLTESEQKL

-2638 EAELNEKMERLSEL
+2638 ETELNEKMERLSEL
-2652 NSLLNMDEKGNETIM
+2652 NALLNMDEKGNETIM
-2667 ADEDIGREASAESNK
+2667 ADEDIGREGSNTDSRDAIEEK
-2682 RESVGEREL
+2682 EL
-2691 PEIADNIHKP
+2691 PETADRIHKP
-2701 SIVDRLKQE
+2701 SILERLKQE
-2710 KAQQNALQQ
+2710 KAQQNTAEQ
-2719 PTVQKPAKKKHEQE
+2719 PSVQKAAKKKHEQE

>member
-17 SVSSSPRDW
+17 LVSSSPRDW

-78 ALLDEKGHNARL
+78 ALLDENGHNTRL

-119 EILTHLVEA
+119 EILTHLAEA

-135 TGSLS
+135 TGTLS

-194 LCRRCGL
+194 LSRRCGL

-266 NNFNTLMRENKNQDV
+266 NNFNTLMRENKNKGV

-302 SQRGLPVS
+302 SQGGLPVS
-310 EPDRRGGRSDNRE
+310 EPDRRGERSDNRE
-323 IRDASENIPEG
+323 IRDASEDIPEG

-441 KRQIGERVAALYAG
+441 RRQIEERAAALYAG

-465 DILRTGGNRTGSQLR
+465 EILRTGGNQAGSQLR
-480 IIYNFMSEQS
+480 IIYNFMSEQA
-490 PGEYTEFVKREYG
+490 PEEYTEFVKREYR
-503 KGGKGFQM
+503 KGGKGFQI
-511 DGREYS
+511 DGSEYS

-525 QIAVGHTVADQI
+525 QIAVGHTVTDQI
-537 LDKAFLSWKD
+537 LDKAFLSWED
-547 VSRRIHQ
+547 VSGRIHQ

-567 DAARDNALKEHA
+567 DAARNNAVKEHA

-598 DEADL
+598 DEEDL
-603 PHLRSIYPE
+603 PHLHSIYPE
-612 ITDYLTEKL
+612 ITDYLEEKL
-621 QDSEWLSDLNERL
+621 EDPQWLSELNERL
-634 EALAEA
+634 DALAEA
-640 YETDNSLMR
+640 YEENHSIMR
-649 FHHYNPVNISRQFQK
+649 FHHYDPINISKQFQK
-664 FADEVIPYQARE
+664 FADEVIPYQARD
-676 GFAWKEQQMFIT
+676 GFAWKDHPMFIT
-688 QDEIDAFLARGG
+688 QDEIDVFLAGGG
-700 AYSEG
+700 AYSQG

-715 HTEEKAR
+715 HEDERSRTG
-722 ADFIKEQYGIGGC
+722 FIKEQYGIGGS
-735 SHALSGADNSHA
+735 SHALSGADDSHA
-747 DYDGKGLVLARGN
+747 NYDGKGLFLARGAY
-760 FGNPHTSITLP
+760 GNPYTSVLLS
-771 WNKVARRVEYLIKN
+771 WNKVANRVAYLIKN
-785 DKFLQAEDYV
+785 DQFLQAEDYAR
-795 HMPEYEREQMAT
+795 MPEYEREQMAN
-807 KVLNFYNRLPEDIDR
+807 KVLRFYDRLPEEIDR
-822 PFEEDFFWEA
+822 PFTDDFFWEK
-832 PRKEIMEV
+832 PGKEMVAV
-840 LNNPESTEELLEK
+840 LENPEQAEELLQK
-853 MDAALAALPLD
+853 MDAALAVLPLD
-864 FEAYGTD
+864 FEAYGTN
-871 YQQKAGIL
+871 YQQKTELL
-879 SELHQYAEGI
+879 SELHQYAEGT
-889 YTIFPIPEVETSF
+889 YTIFPT
-902 SEAGLS
+902 SEAEASFTEVGLS

-923 SEPTEIDMSDVD
+923 SEPTEIDMSDVEETD
-935 ETEEVEITTEGE
+935 ET
-947 SVSETE
+947 VSESK
-953 EQEELLTDE
+953 EQDETLTDE
-962 DIVEVSEQIE
+962 DIVEVSEQTE
-972 VEKPESSA
+972 VEQPQSEK
-980 DRKNAEQLADS
+980 DRKTAEQIADS

-998 YQGYHFEAV
+998 YQGYHFEAI
-1007 GVLPEGLEG
+1007 GMLPEGIEG
-1016 KELVAQTRSNTEL
+1016 KDLVAQTRSNTEL

-1041 YSYEEFYA
+1041 YSYDDFYA
-1049 VCNAPTAD
+1049 VSNAPTAD
-1057 IFRCLETGRNY
+1057 VFRCLETGRNY
-1068 IPGENELFGY
+1068 IPGENEMFGY
-1078 EGEFLP
+1078 EGEFQP
-1084 YVKQEQE
+1084 YLKPEVEE
-1091 KIVTEPHNF
+1091 IVTEPHNF
-1100 RIQDH
+1100 RIQDN
-1105 DLGAGGPKAKYQAN
+1105 DLGAGGPKAKYKAN

-1125 LQTLEKEERLATPQE
+1125 LQTLEQEERLATPEE

-1152 IPQAFEENNSSWAEE
+1152 IPQAFEENNSSWTNE
-1167 YLELKNTLSAE
+1167 YLELKNTLSPE

-1193 SPTVISSMYE
+1193 SPTVIRSMYE
-1203 ALENMGL
+1203 ALENIGL

-1305 IAKSLDLIRPGG
+1305 IAKSLDLVRPGG

-1331 NPAVRQYLAN
+1331 NPAVRQYFAN

-1401 EHPEMVLG
+1401 DHPEMVLG

-1422 VTVRAKE
+1422 VTVRPKE
-1429 GVTLEEQLKE
+1429 GITLEEQLKE

-1465 PADLEVKNFS
+1465 PADPEVKNFS
-1475 FTVVNE
+1475 YTVVND
-1481 EVYYRENSVMNR
+1481 EVYYRENSVMNW
-1493 MELPAATTERVKG
+1493 MDLPAMTAERVKG
-1506 MVKIRDATNALIQC
+1506 MVKIRDVTNELIQC
-1520 QMTEGSDEQITQLQG
+1520 QMEEGSDEQITKLQG

-1612 IGERAGVDLAYM
+1612 IGERAGVDLSYM
-1624 SQLSGKT
+1624 AQLSGKT

-1637 ELAGVIFK
+1637 ELAGIIFK
-1645 NPIGE
+1645 NPISE

-1665 KLRIAKQFAENHP
+1665 KLQIAKQFAEDHP
-1678 EYIVNVQYLEQ
+1678 EYQVNVQYLEQ

-1709 SEDYITQFMAETF
+1709 SENYITQFMAETF
-1722 HTPRYYVGD
+1722 HTPRYYVGSKV
-1731 RIKVQYAEVTGQWN
+1731 KVQYAEVTGQWN
-1745 VTGKSID
+1745 VMGKNVD

-1811 ELIREEFK
+1811 ELIKEEFK
-1819 SWIFKDMHRR
+1819 EWIFKDLHRR
-1829 EDLCQIY
+1829 EDLCKIY
-1836 NERFNSIRPREYDGS
+1836 NERFNSICPREYDGS

-1898 GMEAKRLGLSQKNL
+1898 GMESKRLGLSQKNL

-1995 IEEAGRQAGQNY
+1995 IEEAAHQAGQNY
-2007 TVKQLEKTK
+2007 TIKQLEKTK
-2016 KSLQAKMKKLN
+2016 KSLQTRMKKLN

-2082 KCRYMDELTDG
+2082 KCRYMDELTGG

-2211 FSERAESVRA
+2211 FSERAESVRG

-2242 LDQRLLNELLPDDE
+2242 LDQRLLNELLPDAE
-2256 TSKVNTCVKNA
+2256 KSKVNTCVENA
-2267 YQVWEEGKAD
+2267 FQVWNEGKTD

-2285 DLSTPKE
+2285 DLSTPKG
-2292 DGSFN
+2292 DGTFN
-2297 VYDDVREK
+2297 VYDDVRNK
-2305 LVARGVPKEE
+2305 LVARGIPKEE
-2315 VAFIHEYN
+2315 IAFIHEYN
-2323 TEAKKADLFAKVRA
+2323 TEAKKAELFAKVRA

-2385 GNQNEK
+2385 GNQNDK

-2497 ERIAGMQADLQVIKS
+2497 ERIAGMQVDSQVVKS

-2518 DAFVMNVGNVN
+2518 DTFAMTVGNVL
-2529 YADKKEAGEALL
+2529 YEDKKEAGEALI

-2556 GEYHGFR
+2556 GEYHGFT
-2563 LSATFNAFTH
+2563 LSASYNMFSNA
-2573 TFELT
+2573 FELT

-2588 IGKDPAGNIQRIHNA
+2588 IGKDPVGNMQRIHNTL
-2603 FSSIEKKLAESEQKL
+2603 SSIDRKLTESEQKL

-2652 NSLLNMDEKGNETIM
+2652 NALLNMDEKGNETIM
-2667 ADEDIGREASAESNK
+2667 ADEDIGREGSSTDSRGAVEEK
-2682 RESVGEREL
+2682 EL
-2691 PEIADNIHKP
+2691 PETADRIHKP
-2701 SIVDRLKQE
+2701 SILERLKQE
-2710 KAQQNALQQ
+2710 KAQQNTAEQ
-2719 PTVQKPAKKKHEQE
+2719 PPVQKTVKKKHEQE

>member
-7 IRELAQEHAT
+7 IRDLAQEHAV
-17 SVSSSPRDW
+17 SVSGSPRDW
-26 MGYMDTA
+26 MDYMDTA
-33 ARLYRYPFTDQL
+33 SRLYRYSFSDQL
-45 LIHAQHPQATACA
+45 LIHAQHPEATACA

-78 ALLDEKGHNARL
+78 ALLDETGQHTRL

-105 RSPYLWQMQEHQQE
+105 RSPYLWQMQEHQRE
-119 EILTHLVEA
+119 EILTHLAEVYA
-128 YGLEEKD
+128 LEEKD
-135 TGSLS
+135 TATLQ

-146 AREMVADSLEEYLD
+146 AREMVSDNLEEYLD
-160 GLEYAAE
+160 GLEYAVE

-181 DFRQLATDSVYYM
+181 DFRQLATDSVYY
-194 LCRRCGL
+194 LLSRRCGL
-201 EPMELLEEEDFMHIT
+201 DPMELLEEEDFMHIT

-225 FLGNAASQISES
+225 FLGNTASQLSES
-237 VLIDIGRTVH
+237 ILIDIGKTVH
-247 KISLEEARKEVEIS
+247 KISLEEARKEVENS

-266 NNFNTLMRENKNQDV
+266 NNFTTLMRETKNRDA
-281 ENNKEENIE
+281 ETKKEENIE

-302 SQRGLPVS
+302 SQGRLPVS
-310 EPDRRGGRSDNRE
+310 ESDRRRGRSDDRE
-323 IRDASENIPEG
+323 IRDAAEDISER
-334 TQEQPVSEPVPDRK
+334 TQEQSLSEPVPDWE
-348 AEQPSGRDREGS
+348 AEPSSGADRESS
-360 TGEDGQPD
+360 TGENGLPD
-368 GETAEEPSGTGQGSR
+368 GEIAGEESGTGQGSR
-383 PDGLDSTYERT
+383 SDGMDGTHERT

-441 KRQIGERVAALYAG
+441 RRQIEERAAALYAG

-465 DILRTGGNRTGSQLR
+465 EILRTGGNRAGSQLR
-480 IIYNFMSEQS
+480 IIYNFMSEQT
-490 PGEYTEFVKREYG
+490 PEEYTEFVKREYRE
-503 KGGKGFQM
+503 GGKGFQI
-511 DGREYS
+511 DGNEYS

-525 QIAVGHTVADQI
+525 QIAVGHTVTDQI
-537 LDKAFLSWKD
+537 LDKAFLSWED
-547 VSRRIHQ
+547 VSGRIHQ

-567 DAARDNALKEHA
+567 DAARSNAVKEHA

-598 DEADL
+598 DEEDL

-612 ITDYLTEKL
+612 ITDYLEEKIEDP
-621 QDSEWLSDLNERL
+621 QWLSELNERL
-634 EALAEA
+634 DALAEA
-640 YETDNSLMR
+640 YEMDSSFMR
-649 FHHYNPVNISRQFQK
+649 FHHYNPINISKQFQK
-664 FADEVIPYQARE
+664 FAQEVIPYQARD
-676 GFAWKEQQMFIT
+676 GFAWKEHQMFIT
-688 QDEIDAFLARGG
+688 QDEIDAFLAKGG
-700 AYSEG
+700 PYSES

-715 HTEEKAR
+715 HEDEKTR
-722 ADFIKEQYGIGGC
+722 TDFIKEQYGIGGG
-735 SHALSGADNSHA
+735 SHALSGADDSHSN
-747 DYDGKGLVLARGN
+747 YDGKGLFLARGSYSD
-760 FGNPHTSITLP
+760 PHTSVLLS
-771 WNKVARRVEYLIKN
+771 WKKVASRVAYLIKN
-785 DKFLQAEDYV
+785 DQFLQAEDYV
-795 HMPEYEREQMAT
+795 HMPEYEREQMAN
-807 KVLNFYNRLPEDIDR
+807 KVLRFYDRLPEEMDR
-822 PFEEDFFWEA
+822 PFTDDFFWEN
-832 PRKEIMEV
+832 PRKEMVAV
-840 LNNPESTEELLEK
+840 LENPEQTEELLQK

-864 FEAYGTD
+864 FEAYGTN
-871 YQQKAGIL
+871 YQQKTELL
-879 SELHQYAEGI
+879 SELHQYVEGT
-889 YTIFPIPEVETSF
+889 YTIFPTPEIEPSF
-902 SEAGLS
+902 AEPS
-908 GHQMSMF
+908 GHQMTMF
-915 DYLDTRAL
+915 DFLDTRAMTD
-923 SEPTEIDMSDVD
+923 PTVVDMADV
-935 ETEEVEITTEGE
+935 EEVEEKEVTAEEAVPESQEQETTKD
-947 SVSETE
+947 SE
-953 EQEELLTDE
+953 EQEQNEPEEEITAKTAEEL
-962 DIVEVSEQIE
+962 
-972 VEKPESSA
+972 
-980 DRKNAEQLADS
+980 AES

-1007 GVLPEGLEG
+1007 GILPEGIEG
-1016 KELVAQTRSNTEL
+1016 KDLVAQTRSNTEL

-1041 YSYEEFYA
+1041 YSYDDFYA
-1049 VCNAPTAD
+1049 VSNAPTAD
-1057 IFRCLETGRNY
+1057 VFRCLETGRNY

-1078 EGEFLP
+1078 EGEFQP
-1084 YVKQEQE
+1084 YLKPEAE

-1100 RIQDH
+1100 RIQDN
-1105 DLGAGGPKAKYQAN
+1105 DLGAGGPKAKYKAN

-1125 LQTLEKEERLATPQE
+1125 LQTLEKEERLATPEE
-1140 QEILSRY
+1140 QESLSRY

-1152 IPQAFEENNSSWAEE
+1152 IPQAFEENNSSWANE
-1167 YLELKNTLSAE
+1167 YLELKNTLSPE

-1193 SPTVISSMYE
+1193 SPTVIRSMYE

-1228 IPESMNKA
+1228 IPESMSKA
-1236 KMYGVELD
+1236 NMYGVELD

-1250 ARQLYQKNKI
+1250 AKQLYQKNKI
-1260 AIQGFEETD
+1260 AVQGFEETN
-1269 YPDSFFDCVI
+1269 YPDSFFDCVV

-1296 HHFLIHDYF
+1296 HHFMIHDYF
-1305 IAKSLDLIRPGG
+1305 IAKSLDLVRPGG

-1331 NPAVRQYLAN
+1331 NPAVRQYIAN

-1359 ANTGVVSDILFFQK
+1359 ANTSVVSDILFFQK
-1373 RDRASIEEPDWIHL
+1373 RDRASIEEPEWLNL
-1387 KETAEGYSVNAYFA
+1387 KEAAGGYSVNAYFA

-1422 VTVRAKE
+1422 VTVKPKE
-1429 GVTLEEQLKE
+1429 GITLEEQLKE
-1439 AVKHIHGTITELE
+1439 AVQNIHGTITELE

-1465 PADLEVKNFS
+1465 PADPEVKNFS
-1475 FTVVNE
+1475 FTVVDD

-1493 MELPAATTERVKG
+1493 MELPAMTTERVKG
-1506 MVKIRDATNALIQC
+1506 MVKIRDATNELIRC
-1520 QMTEGSDEQITQLQG
+1520 QMEEGSDEQITKLQG

-1575 DDKGELKRKADIF
+1575 DDKGNLKRKADIF

-1612 IGERAGVDLAYM
+1612 IGERAGVDLSYM
-1624 SQLSGKT
+1624 AQLSGKT

-1645 NPIGE
+1645 NPISG

-1665 KLRIAKQFAENHP
+1665 KLQIAKQFVEHRP
-1678 EYIVNVQYLEQ
+1678 EYQVNVQYLEQ

-1731 RIKVQYAEVTGQWN
+1731 KIKVQYAEVTGQWN
-1745 VTGKSID
+1745 VMGKSVD

-1787 TVQDADG
+1787 TIQDADG

-1811 ELIREEFK
+1811 ELIKEEFK
-1819 SWIFKDMHRR
+1819 EWIFKDLHRR
-1829 EDLCQIY
+1829 EDLCKIY

-1898 GMEAKRLGLSQKNL
+1898 GMESKRLGLSQKNL

-1972 KIPLSRERQ
+1972 KIPLSKERQ

-1995 IEEAGRQAGQNY
+1995 IEEAAHQAGQNY
-2007 TVKQLEKTK
+2007 TIKQLEKTK
-2016 KSLQAKMKKLN
+2016 KSLQARMKKLN

-2052 SFKNLF
+2052 GFKNLF

-2082 KCRYMDELTDG
+2082 KCRYMDELTGG

-2204 QQEMVGA
+2204 QQEMVSA
-2211 FSERAESVRA
+2211 FSERAEDVRA
-2221 GLVNPTE
+2221 GLVNPTV

-2242 LDQRLLNELLPDDE
+2242 LDQRLLNELLPDAE
-2256 TSKVNTCVKNA
+2256 KSKVNTCVENA
-2267 YQVWEEGKAD
+2267 FQVWDEGKAD

-2285 DLSTPKE
+2285 DLSTPKG
-2292 DGSFN
+2292 DGTFN
-2297 VYDDVREK
+2297 VYDDVRNK
-2305 LVARGVPKEE
+2305 LVARGIPKEE
-2315 VAFIHEYN
+2315 IAFIHEYN

-2497 ERIAGMQADLQVIKS
+2497 ERIAGMQVDSQVVKS

-2518 DAFVMNVGNVN
+2518 DKFVMTVGNVL
-2529 YADKKEAGEALL
+2529 YEDKKEAGEALI
-2541 AACAGLKTVSTGGKV
+2541 AACAGLKAVSTGGKV
-2556 GEYHGFR
+2556 GEYHGFT
-2563 LSATFNAFTH
+2563 LSASYNMFSNA
-2573 TFELT
+2573 FELT
-2578 VKGKCSYKLE
+2578 IKGKCSYKLE
-2588 IGKDPAGNIQRIHNA
+2588 IGKDPVGNMQRIHNTL
-2603 FSSIEKKLAESEQKL
+2603 SSIDRKLTESEQKL

-2652 NSLLNMDEKGNETIM
+2652 NALLNMDEKGNETIL
-2667 ADEDIGREASAESNK
+2667 ADEDIGREESSVDS
-2682 RESVGEREL
+2682 RENVEEKEL
-2691 PEIADNIHKP
+2691 PETADKIHKP
-2701 SIVDRLKQE
+2701 SILELLKQE
-2710 KAQQNALQQ
+2710 KAQQNTAEQ
-2719 PTVQKPAKKKHEQE
+2719 TVTQKSAKKKHEQE

>member
-7 IRELAQEHAT
+7 IRDLAQEHAV
-17 SVSSSPRDW
+17 SVSGSPRDW
-26 MGYMDTA
+26 MDYMDTA
-33 ARLYRYPFTDQL
+33 SRLYRYSFSDQL
-45 LIHAQHPQATACA
+45 LIHAQHPEATACA

-78 ALLDEKGHNARL
+78 ALLDETGQHTRL

-105 RSPYLWQMQEHQQE
+105 RSPYLWQMQEHQRE
-119 EILTHLVEA
+119 EILTHLAEVYA
-128 YGLEEKD
+128 LEEKD
-135 TGSLS
+135 TATLQ

-146 AREMVADSLEEYLD
+146 AREMVSDNLEEYLD
-160 GLEYAAE
+160 GLEYAVE

-181 DFRQLATDSVYYM
+181 DFRQLATDSVYY
-194 LCRRCGL
+194 LLSRRCGL
-201 EPMELLEEEDFMHIT
+201 DPMELLEEEDFMHIT

-225 FLGNAASQISES
+225 FLGNTASQLSES
-237 VLIDIGRTVH
+237 ILIDIGKTVH
-247 KISLEEARKEVEIS
+247 KISLEEARKEVENS

-266 NNFNTLMRENKNQDV
+266 NNFTTLMHETKNRDAETKKQ
-281 ENNKEENIE
+281 ENIE

-302 SQRGLPVS
+302 SQGRLPVS
-310 EPDRRGGRSDNRE
+310 ESDRRRGRSDDRE
-323 IRDASENIPEG
+323 IRDAAEDISEG
-334 TQEQPVSEPVPDRK
+334 TQEQPLSEPVPDRE
-348 AEQPSGRDREGS
+348 AEQPSGTDRESS
-360 TGEDGQPD
+360 TGENGQPD
-368 GETAEEPSGTGQGSR
+368 GEITGEESGTGQGSR
-383 PDGLDSTYERT
+383 SDGMDSTHERT

-416 DGLSKAEEEIA
+416 DGFSKAEEEIA
-427 SALSLPEYPTANEQ
+427 SALSLPEYPTADEQ
-441 KRQIGERVAALYAG
+441 RRNIEERAAALYAG
-455 EIPIPESVVD
+455 EIPIPEEVVD
-465 DILRTGGNRTGSQLR
+465 EILRTGGNRKASQLR
-480 IIYNFMSEQS
+480 IIYNFMSEQT
-490 PGEYTEFVKREYG
+490 PEEYTEFVKREYR
-503 KGGKGFQM
+503 KGGKGFQI
-511 DGREYS
+511 DGKEYS

-525 QIAVGHTVADQI
+525 QIAVGHTVTDQI
-537 LDKAFLSWKD
+537 LDKAFLSWED
-547 VSRRIHQ
+547 VSGRIHQ
-554 LLDQGE
+554 LLNQGE

-603 PHLRSIYPE
+603 PHLHSIYPE
-612 ITDYLTEKL
+612 ITDYLEEKL
-621 QDSEWLSDLNERL
+621 EDSQWLSELNERL
-634 EALAEA
+634 DALAEA
-640 YETDNSLMR
+640 YEENHSIMR
-649 FHHYNPVNISRQFQK
+649 FHHYNPVNISKQFQK
-664 FADEVIPYQARE
+664 FADEIIPYQARD
-676 GFAWKEQQMFIT
+676 GFAWKEHPMFIT
-688 QDEIDAFLARGG
+688 QDEIDAYLAGGG
-700 AYSEG
+700 AYSQG

-715 HTEEKAR
+715 HEDERAR
-722 ADFIKEQYGIGGC
+722 TGFIKEQYGIGGS
-735 SHALSGADNSHA
+735 SHALSGADDSHA
-747 DYDGKGLVLARGN
+747 NYDGKGLFLARGAY
-760 FGNPHTSITLP
+760 GNPYTSILLS
-771 WNKVARRVEYLIKN
+771 WNKVANRVAYLIKN
-785 DKFLQAEDYV
+785 DQFLQAEDYAR
-795 HMPEYEREQMAT
+795 MPEYEREQMAN
-807 KVLNFYNRLPEDIDR
+807 KVLRFYDRLPEEMDR
-822 PFEEDFFWEA
+822 PFTDDFFWEK
-832 PRKEIMEV
+832 PGKEMVAV
-840 LNNPESTEELLEK
+840 LENPEQTEELLQK
-853 MDAALAALPLD
+853 MDAALAVLPLD
-864 FEAYGTD
+864 FEAYGTN
-871 YQQKAGIL
+871 YQQKTELL
-879 SELHQYAEGI
+879 SELHQYAEGT
-889 YTIFPIPEVETSF
+889 YTIFPTPEVEPSF
-902 SEAGLS
+902 VEPS
-908 GHQMSMF
+908 GRQMTMF
-915 DYLDTRAL
+915 DFLDTKAVT
-923 SEPTEIDMSDVD
+923 EPTVVDMSDV
-935 ETEEVEITTEGE
+935 EEIEEEEVTAEE
-947 SVSETE
+947 SISESQ
-953 EQEELLTDE
+953 EQEIIETSEGQEQKEPEEEVTAKTAEEL
-962 DIVEVSEQIE
+962 VE
-972 VEKPESSA
+972 
-980 DRKNAEQLADS
+980 S

-1007 GVLPEGLEG
+1007 GVLPEGIEG
-1016 KELVAQTRSNTEL
+1016 KDLVAQTRSNTEL

-1041 YSYEEFYA
+1041 YSYDDFYA
-1049 VCNAPTAD
+1049 VSNAPTAD
-1057 IFRCLETGRNY
+1057 VFRCLETGRNY

-1078 EGEFLP
+1078 EGEFQP
-1084 YVKQEQE
+1084 YLKPEVE

-1100 RIQDH
+1100 RIQDN
-1105 DLGAGGPKAKYQAN
+1105 DLGAGGPKAKYKAN

-1125 LQTLEKEERLATPQE
+1125 LQTLEKEERLATPEE

-1152 IPQAFEENNSSWAEE
+1152 IPQAFEENNSSWANE
-1167 YLELKNTLSAE
+1167 YLELKNTLSPE

-1193 SPTVISSMYE
+1193 SPTVIRSMYE

-1228 IPESMNKA
+1228 IPESMSKA
-1236 KMYGVELD
+1236 NMYGVELD

-1250 ARQLYQKNKI
+1250 AKQLYQKNKI
-1260 AIQGFEETD
+1260 VVQGFEETS

-1296 HHFLIHDYF
+1296 HHFMIHDYF

-1325 GTMDKQ
+1325 GTLDKQ
-1331 NPAVRQYLAN
+1331 NPAVRQYIAN

-1359 ANTGVVSDILFFQK
+1359 ANTSVVSDILFFQK
-1373 RDRASIEEPDWIHL
+1373 RDRASIEEPEWLNL
-1387 KETAEGYSVNAYFA
+1387 KEIPEGYSVNAYFA

-1409 EFTTESTQYGKQE
+1409 DFTTESTQYGKQE
-1422 VTVRAKE
+1422 VTVKPKE
-1429 GVTLEEQLKE
+1429 GITLEEQLKE
-1439 AVKHIHGTITELE
+1439 AIRNIHGTIKELE
-1452 LSDTELEEDVVSI
+1452 LSDTELEEDVVFI
-1465 PADLEVKNFS
+1465 PADPEVKNFS
-1475 FTVVNE
+1475 FTVVDD

-1493 MELPAATTERVKG
+1493 MELPAMTAERVKG
-1506 MVKIRDATNALIQC
+1506 MVKIRDITNELIQC
-1520 QMTEGSDEQITQLQG
+1520 QMEEGSDEQITKLQG

-1588 TKRTIR
+1588 SKRTIR

-1612 IGERAGVDLAYM
+1612 IGERAGVDLSYM

-1665 KLRIAKQFAENHP
+1665 KLQTAKQFAEDHP
-1678 EYIVNVQYLEQ
+1678 EYQVNVQYLEQ

-1709 SEDYITQFMAETF
+1709 SEDYITRFMAETF
-1722 HTPRYYVGD
+1722 HTPRYYVGSKV
-1731 RIKVQYAEVTGQWN
+1731 KVQYAEVTGQWN
-1745 VTGKSID
+1745 VMGKNVD

-1811 ELIREEFK
+1811 ELIKEEFK
-1819 SWIFKDMHRR
+1819 EWIFKDLHRR
-1829 EDLCQIY
+1829 EDLCKIY

-1898 GMEAKRLGLSQKNL
+1898 GMESKRLGLSQKNL

-1972 KIPLSRERQ
+1972 KIPLSKERQ
-1981 IAMLEQQIADITFS
+1981 IAMLEDQIADITFS
-1995 IEEAGRQAGQNY
+1995 IEEAAHQAGQNY
-2007 TVKQLEKTK
+2007 TIKQLEKTK
-2016 KSLQAKMKKLN
+2016 KSLQTRMKKLN

-2082 KCRYMDELTDG
+2082 KCRYMDELTGG

-2204 QQEMVGA
+2204 QQDMVAA

-2221 GLVNPTE
+2221 GMVNPTE

-2242 LDQRLLNELLPDDE
+2242 LDQRLLNELLPDAE
-2256 TSKVNTCVKNA
+2256 KSKVNTCVENA
-2267 YQVWEEGKAD
+2267 FQVWDEGKAD

-2285 DLSTPKE
+2285 DLSTPKG
-2292 DGSFN
+2292 DGTFN
-2297 VYDDVREK
+2297 VYDDVRNK
-2305 LVARGVPKEE
+2305 LAARGIPKEE
-2315 VAFIHEYN
+2315 IAFIHEYN
-2323 TEAKKADLFAKVRA
+2323 TEAKKAELFAKVRA

-2385 GNQNEK
+2385 GNQNDK

-2460 DVQVSKLKLLKANH
+2460 DVRVSKLKLLKANH

-2497 ERIAGMQADLQVIKS
+2497 ERIAGMQVDSQVVKS

-2518 DAFVMNVGNVN
+2518 DTFAMTVGNVL
-2529 YADKKEAGEALL
+2529 YEDKKEAGEALI

-2556 GEYHGFR
+2556 GEYHGFT
-2563 LSATFNAFTH
+2563 LSASYNMFSNA
-2573 TFELT
+2573 FELT

-2588 IGKDPAGNIQRIHNA
+2588 IGKDPVGNMQRIHNTL
-2603 FSSIEKKLAESEQKL
+2603 SSIDRRLTESEQKL

-2652 NSLLNMDEKGNETIM
+2652 NALLNMDEKGNETIM
-2667 ADEDIGREASAESNK
+2667 ADEDIGREGSSTDSRDAVEEK
-2682 RESVGEREL
+2682 EL
-2691 PEIADNIHKP
+2691 PETADRIHKP
-2701 SIVDRLKQE
+2701 SILERLKQE
-2710 KAQQNALQQ
+2710 KAQQNTAEQ
-2719 PTVQKPAKKKHEQE
+2719 PPVQKAAKKKHEQE